1 MVWHVNNC
9 KTVYSDPTKTRRSRR
24 KVKKKEELNKTQVIN
39 TSHKLQNGVHV
50 YQKSECIQNHYV

>member
-24 KVKKKEELNKTQVIN
+24 KVKKKKELNKTQVIN

-50 YQKSECIQNHYV
+50 

>member
-24 KVKKKEELNKTQVIN
+24 KVKKKELNKTQVIN

-50 YQKSECIQNHYV
+50 YQKRKCIQNHYV

>member
-1 MVWHVNNC
+1 MWTIAKRFILTPLKQDVLGE
-9 KTVYSDPTKTRRSRR
+9 
-24 KVKKKEELNKTQVIN
+24 KKKKKELNKTQVIN

>member
-24 KVKKKEELNKTQVIN
+24 KVKKKELNKTQVIN
-39 TSHKLQNGVHV
+39 TSHKLQDGVHV
-50 YQKSECIQNHYV
+50 CEKSECIQNHYV